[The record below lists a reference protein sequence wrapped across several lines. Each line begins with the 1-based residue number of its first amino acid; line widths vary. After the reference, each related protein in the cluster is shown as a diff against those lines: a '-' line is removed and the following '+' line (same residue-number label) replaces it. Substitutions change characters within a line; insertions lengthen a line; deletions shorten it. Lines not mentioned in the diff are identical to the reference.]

1 MPNKRRANI
10 EHNQARRELYVHAAE
25 RVKEAIA
32 AKYYLEAITLLESLI
47 SDRLESYIEKETQ
60 QPGEL
65 LSLGIN
71 IKRAKACAKASSI
84 PESVELL
91 PYLEQARTWKNARN
105 ELLHEAVK
113 IEEGAEKQW
122 DWMTNKANQ
131 AALEGCEL
139 FKNLKRVVSKLKN
152 RQLKQSDQTL

>member
-65 LSLGIN
+65 LSLGRN
-71 IKRAKACAKASSI
+71 ISRAKTCAEASSI

-91 PYLEQARTWKNARN
+91 PYLETSSY
-105 ELLHEAVK
+105 V
-113 IEEGAEKQW
+113 EE
-122 DWMTNKANQ
+122 
-131 AALEGCEL
+131 
-139 FKNLKRVVSKLKN
+139 
-152 RQLKQSDQTL
+152 RQK